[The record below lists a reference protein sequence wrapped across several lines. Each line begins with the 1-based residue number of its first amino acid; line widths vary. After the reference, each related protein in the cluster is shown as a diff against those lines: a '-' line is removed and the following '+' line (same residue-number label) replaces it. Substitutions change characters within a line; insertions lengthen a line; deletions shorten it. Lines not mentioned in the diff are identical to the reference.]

1 MIIQIPFQG
10 FYDSWYSDELNS
22 VEEREVEYFCEQ
34 DEYIDKDWLANE
46 MWRFQDIRKAE
57 EVICPKYVDAFN
69 DYIFET
75 FDLQLGLTFSDMS
88 SPKEY
93 NFTTDRIFAHISD
106 EAMCML
112 FNRVQEYGLLEK
124 TIKQRFTSCDGFHSF
139 YSNRLEDWLCKPLSE
154 WDHNELGTLLYAL
167 VADDND
173 FDYNIFSRLCDGD
186 TFYNAFQESIDWPK
200 FEQAITEH
208 RLIESGECDDDG
220 RVFPDGVAD
229 PQEYARKYCELNGLK
244 P

>member
-1 MIIQIPFQG
+1 MIIQIPFTG
-10 FYDSWYSDELNS
+10 FYESWYSYELNN
-22 VEEREVEYFCEQ
+22 VEEQEVEHFCEKN
-34 DEYIDKDWLANE
+34 EYIDKDWLANE
-46 MWRFQDIRKAE
+46 MWRFQDISKAE
-57 EVICPKYVDAFN
+57 AVICPEYVEAFN
-69 DYIFET
+69 DFIFET

-106 EAMCML
+106 EAMCTL

-124 TIKQRFTSCDGFHSF
+124 TIKQRFTSRDGFISF

-173 FDYNIFSRLCDGD
+173 FDYNMFIRLCCGD
-186 TFYNAFQESIDWPK
+186 TFYNAFQESIDWSK

-220 RVFPDGVAD
+220 RVFPVGVTD
-229 PQEYARKYCELNGLK
+229 PQEYAHKYGELNGLK
-244 P
+244 S